1 MDLRQLR
8 YFQATA
14 EELHFQRAAR
24 RVNLSQP
31 ALSQQIKQLET
42 ELGVTLLDRDRRR
55 VALTEA
61 GRAFLA
67 RVTAILA
74 ACDEAVREAREIGG
88 REPQV
93 LRLGFVGY
101 LNLGFIARSIAALQ
115 AARPEVQI
123 EQIEMPTPEVYAAL
137 KERRID
143 LGFAVLP
150 VTHPSLVTR
159 KVAEGCWTVVV
170 PGSHA
175 FAGRAA
181 VPVAELKGQ
190 PLIVFDRSLNP
201 PLYDTWI
208 ERFADAGFTP
218 TIALHTKQVQLG
230 LTMAQE
236 GLGLFLVAS
245 YIVPNPPADLVKVP
259 LSGFDNRIGIAAA
272 WHEDNRSTLL
282 QNYLKEMRKALDKK

>member
-24 RVNLSQP
+24 RVNLTQP

-55 VALTEA
+55 VALTDA

-67 RVTAILA
+67 RVTAILT
-74 ACDEAVREAREIGG
+74 ACEDAVREAKEIGG
-88 REPQV
+88 REPQI

-101 LNLGFIARSIAALQ
+101 LNLSFVARSIAVLQ
-115 AARPEVQI
+115 AARPDAQI

-150 VTHPSLVTR
+150 ATHPSLVAR
-159 KVAEGCWTVVV
+159 KVAEECWTVVV
-170 PGSHA
+170 AASHD
-175 FAGRAA
+175 FAGRGS
-181 VPVAELKGQ
+181 VPVAELEGR

-201 PLYDTWI
+201 PLYDAWI
-208 ERFADAGFTP
+208 DRFADAGFTP

-236 GLGLFLVAS
+236 GVGLFLVAS
-245 YIVPNPPADLVKVP
+245 YIVPSLPADLVKVP
-259 LSGFDNRIGIAAA
+259 LSGFDNKIGIAAA
-272 WHEDNRSTLL
+272 WHEDNRSGLL
-282 QNYLKEMRKALDKK
+282 HAYLKEMRKVLDAT